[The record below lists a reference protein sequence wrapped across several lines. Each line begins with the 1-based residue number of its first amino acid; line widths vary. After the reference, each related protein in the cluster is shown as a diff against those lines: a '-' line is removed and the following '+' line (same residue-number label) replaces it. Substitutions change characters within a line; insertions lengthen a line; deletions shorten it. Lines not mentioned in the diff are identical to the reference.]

1 MNGKESLSFPPG
13 ISPASA
19 AYSLPLRRVIARI
32 AFFLRIETLESFRIP
47 AFSKA
52 SDKSFAA
59 PRYRQIGGSSRDS
72 LRPVS
77 DFEI

>member
-19 AYSLPLRRVIARI
+19 AYSLRLRRVIARI

-47 AFSKA
+47 AFSKP
-52 SDKSFAA
+52 SDKSSAA
-59 PRYRQIGGSSRDS
+59 RVTGKISAS
-72 LRPVS
+72 LRPVF